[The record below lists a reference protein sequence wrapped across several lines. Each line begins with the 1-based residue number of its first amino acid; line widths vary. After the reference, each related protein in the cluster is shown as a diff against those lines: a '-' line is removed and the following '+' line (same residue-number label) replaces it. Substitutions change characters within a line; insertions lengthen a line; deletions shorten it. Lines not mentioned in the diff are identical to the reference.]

1 MKILF
6 AAAEIAPL
14 TKVGGLA
21 DVVGSLPAE
30 LIRRGHDV
38 RVIVPKYGFVDYTR
52 YESRTVI
59 NSLVVFSLGQYRSIR
74 VEQIEIEKVAVYLV
88 SADVFALSNS
98 VYGENEIEKFWVF
111 CDCVVEALPY
121 IGWQPAILHCHDWH
135 TALIPLLVRRSRA
148 DYRSV
153 FTIHNIKYQG
163 GFDEQVLNRSALVCH
178 LYVQTFFSIK
188 NGKIIQ

>member
-59 NSLVVFSLGQYRSIR
+59 NSLVVFSLGQYRRIR
-74 VEQIEIEKVAVYLV
+74 VEQIEIEKVCRLLWFPPTY
-88 SADVFALSNS
+88 SHCPNS

-111 CDCVVEALPY
+111 CDCVSKRCLTLDGSPRSSIAMT
-121 IGWQPAILHCHDWH
+121 G
-135 TALIPLLVRRSRA
+135 IPL
-148 DYRSV
+148 
-153 FTIHNIKYQG
+153 
-163 GFDEQVLNRSALVCH
+163 
-178 LYVQTFFSIK
+178 
-188 NGKIIQ
+188 